1 MTPHKRRASAL
12 VESVPPIPFAA
23 ARFFAGQA
31 WATRE
36 TREEVV
42 EDSFEGPWG
51 FRFVI

>member
-12 VESVPPIPFAA
+12 VESVPPILFAA

-36 TREEVV
+36 RK
-42 EDSFEGPWG
+42 DEGG
-51 FRFVI
+51 GS